1 MAIDKIYNATSPF
14 GSTRKTY
21 AVKTDITTD
30 ITEKRTKYDREVQK
44 KVNEAVKLLSSA
56 VNSGDRND
64 VAKYLNRA
72 MAREHRFLQEEMMQA
87 IFGLITMYGDS
98 SYDER
103 NKLAV
108 VSCRELEKFMNKE
121 YIGLPKIGYKP
132 IEKEEK

>member
-1 MAIDKIYNATSPF
+1 MAIDKIYNETSPF

-21 AVKTDITTD
+21 AVKTDD
-30 ITEKRTKYDREVQK
+30 TEKCSKYDWEIQK
-44 KVNEAVKLLSSA
+44 KVNGAISLLSSA

-72 MAREHRFLQEEMMQA
+72 MAREHRFIQEEMMQA

-108 VSCRELEKFMNKE
+108 VSCRELEKFMDKE